1 MRHEACQERASFVL
15 FKVLDLQLSFVF
27 RDVVGFLNFARQLDT
42 FTVYLI
48 DVIVGERVDPT
59 GPLAC
64 L

>member
-1 MRHEACQERASFVL
+1 MSGTGVLVVL
-15 FKVLDLQLSFVF
+15 FKLLDLQLGFAF
-27 RDVVGFLNFARQLDT
+27 RDAAGFLNFARQLDT

-59 GPLAC
+59 GPLPR